1 MELKKLS
8 DKTYYIDNP
17 TNIGIYLI
25 NGNEC
30 YLIDTGNDKEAGRK
44 ISKILEENN
53 WQLKGIIS
61 THSNADH
68 IGGNSYLQ
76 NKYNCPIFSTSLE
89 NTMINHPILEPSF
102 LYGGYPLKALQNK
115 FLMAKPSISTDIK
128 DNLPEGLEII
138 PLKGHYLDMIGI
150 KTSDDVYFLADSL
163 ASASA
168 ITKYHIFFLYDV
180 KEYLN
185 TLDYLENLKG
195 KYFIASHCEIT
206 DDIKPLIKINRD
218 KINEIIKKITI
229 YLKEPHIFEDIL
241 KELFDTYHLELNA
254 EQYALVG
261 STIKSYLAYLESEGT
276 ITYEFNDNK
285 MYWKSLL

>member
-17 TNIGIYLI
+17 TNIGIYLT

-68 IGGNSYLQ
+68 IGGNNYLQ

-163 ASASA
+163 ASANA

-206 DDIKPLIKINRD
+206 DNIKPLIKINRD